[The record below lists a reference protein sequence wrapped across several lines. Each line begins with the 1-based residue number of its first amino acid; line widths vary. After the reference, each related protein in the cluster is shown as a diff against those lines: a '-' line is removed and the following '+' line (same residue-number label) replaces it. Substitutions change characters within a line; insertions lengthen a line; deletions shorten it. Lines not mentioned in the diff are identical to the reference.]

1 MISEL
6 NSLPQANKLSI
17 IRIVILLF
25 ATVTAFAQ
33 EIAIVQH
40 SSFCEGNAGLG
51 GPGSYRERIK
61 DVGRK
66 DGANYSFT
74 AVLIRDCDQ
83 PIFPVE
89 AIKKDDT
96 LFVTTSQIETAT
108 FNLANGKQVK
118 QLYSEEECRCAYE
131 FRVEVALDTVSTIS
145 IDGRILE
152 KTEER
157 LVTQPIRYFIFN
169 GDTTG
174 YDDRYGRRQGAYVI
188 KRKNDLLKSI
198 YKDGVQ
204 LSCELLS
211 LDGKL
216 IRKEKDCHSFTVTNR
231 K

>member
-1 MISEL
+1 MS
-6 NSLPQANKLSI
+6 SL
-17 IRIVILLF
+17 RILLLF
-25 ATVTAFAQ
+25 FVTVSASAQ

-61 DVGRK
+61 AVERQ
-66 DGANYSFT
+66 DGANFSFT
-74 AVLIRDCDQ
+74 AILIRDCDQ
-83 PIFPVE
+83 PIVPTK
-89 AIKKDDT
+89 AIKNGDT

-108 FNLANGKQVK
+108 FNLANGEKITK
-118 QLYSEEECRCAYE
+118 RYSEEECRCAYE
-131 FRVEVALDTVSTIS
+131 FRVEVALDTISTIS

-157 LVTQPIRYFIFN
+157 LVTQPIRYFVFN

-174 YDDRYGRRQGAYVI
+174 YDDVYGRRQGAHVI
-188 KRKNDLLKSI
+188 RRKNDLLKSI
-198 YKDGVQ
+198 YKDGIQ

-216 IRKEKDCHSFTVTNR
+216 IRKEKDCHSFTDTNR